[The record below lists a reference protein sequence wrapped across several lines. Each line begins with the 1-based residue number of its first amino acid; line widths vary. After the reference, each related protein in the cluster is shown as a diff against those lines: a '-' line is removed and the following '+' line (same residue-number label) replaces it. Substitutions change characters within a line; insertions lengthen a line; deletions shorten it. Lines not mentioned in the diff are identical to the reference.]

1 MDGIIRTRNH
11 IMGKGKLMVWRNT
24 GSFRATHWLALVFL
38 ALSIHAHG
46 GQFDN
51 FDKDSR
57 LDDLSPPVRCFFD
70 AAAQNDPRALATCF
84 ADDVAVNI
92 AGMQFNGPAEVVA
105 FAERDIRG
113 GKYKVEKVFKQ
124 GHIEIVH
131 CLFWPRGW
139 SSAEPPIE
147 YRFQIEDDRIINWQ
161 GKYR

>member
-1 MDGIIRTRNH
+1 MRL
-11 IMGKGKLMVWRNT
+11 KLTQGFVIA
-24 GSFRATHWLALVFL
+24 FLVI
-38 ALSIHAHG
+38 SIHAYG
-46 GQFDN
+46 GEFDD

-57 LDDLSPPVRCFFD
+57 LDDLSRPVWCFFD
-70 AAAQNDPRALATCF
+70 AAARNDAGALAACF

-105 FAERDIRG
+105 FAERDIWG

-124 GHIEIVH
+124 GHTEIVH

-139 SSAEPPIE
+139 SAAEPPIE
-147 YRFQIEDDRIINWQ
+147 YQFQTDKGKIINWY